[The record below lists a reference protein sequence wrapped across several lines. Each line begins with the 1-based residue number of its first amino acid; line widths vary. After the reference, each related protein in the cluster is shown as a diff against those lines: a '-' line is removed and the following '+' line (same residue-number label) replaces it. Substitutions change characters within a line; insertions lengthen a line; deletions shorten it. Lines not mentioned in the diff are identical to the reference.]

1 MGSDGSLVAP
11 TVENVTSTGCV
22 NMGGRPPRPWNALE
36 ADAGGGHRRRWAKSA
51 QGIDQTAS

>member
-36 ADAGGGHRRRWAKSA
+36 ADAGGGAA
-51 QGIDQTAS
+51 QAQVGKVFLFLN